1 MNLSL
6 DERQIVT
13 DYLAEQLRENKFT
26 VKVNKYGS
34 ITRVI

>member
-26 VKVNKYGS
+26 VKVNKYGKNS
-34 ITRVI
+34 NIG